1 MLPLTEATLSK
12 YVVYLAKQKLKHQTI
27 KVYLSALRHLQISQG
42 QGDPFLP
49 GAFPRLEYILK
60 GIKHMPAAQS
70 KDTRLLITPA
80 ILRRLHGLWS
90 PQAHDPDVMLMWA
103 ACCLGFFGF
112 MRAGEF
118 TSPASS
124 HFDPESCLLVSD
136 VAVDQ
141 HANPSLLRVTL
152 KQSKTDPF
160 RVGVAIFMG
169 RTYNVLCPVS
179 AVLAYL
185 AVRPQRP
192 GPLFVFEDRTYL
204 TKERLVTHLRKGLQ
218 EIGIDPGCFSGH
230 SFRIGAA
237 TTAAQAGV
245 EDATVKIAG
254 ALGVSSISTLYTYP
268 RDQLAA
274 ISARLAQV
282 S

>member
-1 MLPLTEATLSK
+1 
-12 YVVYLAKQKLKHQTI
+12 
-27 KVYLSALRHLQISQG
+27 
-42 QGDPFLP
+42 
-49 GAFPRLEYILK
+49 
-60 GIKHMPAAQS
+60 
-70 KDTRLLITPA
+70 
-80 ILRRLHGLWS
+80 
-90 PQAHDPDVMLMWA
+90 
-103 ACCLGFFGF
+103 

-124 HFDPESCLLVSD
+124 HFDPESCLLVGD

-141 HANPSLLRVTL
+141 HANPSLLHVTL

-160 RVGVAIFMG
+160 RAGVAIFMG

-185 AVRPQRP
+185 AVRPQGP
-192 GPLFVFEDRTYL
+192 GPLFVYKDRTYL
-204 TKERLVTHLRKGLQ
+204 MRERLVTHLRKGLR

-230 SFRIGAA
+230 SFRIGAV
-237 TTAAQAGV
+237 TMAAQAGV
-245 EDATVKIAG
+245 EDATVKM
-254 ALGVSSISTLYTYP
+254 LGRWESAAYQRYIRTP